1 MKKLVCLL
9 ITIFVLSGTIVVCEE
24 LGALKIYKSVLPI
37 YHKKTLQFMIFCDEM
52 TRQADKI
59 YATGAIIN
67 LMKKNVDIDKIK
79 YLGSVKV
86 YKLGT
91 GPPEVAEFWKDK
103 TSSNGFIASSKATIL
118 QESKVASGGEK
129 VFFRSPQLDL
139 NGVGFTANFNTRI
152 IKVLHD
158 VNIII
163 RMKAD
168 KKNKNSSGK
177 DAIVKV
183 KANSMILNMEKELVT
198 LIGNIEIN
206 DVNFD
211 IFCDRLLL
219 DLKKNKKQKDSGGAL
234 DPSGVSQIS
243 CFGNVRIIRKV
254 SAAEL
259 KKNGAQKA
267 FADKAV
273 YDTVRERITLYGKN
287 PRIYRGNDMI
297 SGDKIVLWKDSE
309 RLQAFKNC
317 LVEIVLP
324 NRDKTAKAAKQT
336 QISSDFIDFDYANN
350 LGIFTGNV
358 RVKNADLRL
367 NCNKMTIYLESRGKK
382 KDIVDS
388 LIAASGKKN
397 LKEIVCVGNVII
409 RRDNK
414 ASGKNE
420 KALAGRAVYILRE
433 NKIILSENNPFI
445 ISGRDSISGK
455 RMIVWLDQNR
465 LKVIK
470 NSKIILGEKE
480 NIKLQSTAINKTT
493 VLSDSSDLNYGSNE
507 LSFSGKVKIE
517 NPQMNLICDNMKI
530 FLDEQK
536 TVKKSVKSSD
546 SLGELDRGG
555 KKDVNKVICVGAVR
569 VDSPR
574 ARVNCDRMVITF
586 KDRVP
591 GDKKSNIGIGG
602 GSNREV
608 DLIKCFGNVYMVNKP
623 EDPTVEP
630 TVITS
635 NDAILNIPANVADLI
650 ANVKITESRFDL
662 TCEKMKI
669 FAKDITPAQ
678 AAANAAENKDNIDML
693 PEHIG
698 IGETKELSR
707 IICLD
712 KVVMTRKLPDEIQK
726 ARGDK
731 AVYEVSKHNITLTG
745 IKNKPTLQRGVTV
758 MEGEKIILWTDS
770 ERLDIKEGTLKNF
783 DPRGL

>member
-9 ITIFVLSGTIVVCEE
+9 IAIFVLSGTVVVCEE
-24 LGALKIYKSVLPI
+24 LGALKIYKAILPI
-37 YHKKTLQFMIFCDEM
+37 YHKKNLQFMIFCDEM

-59 YATGAIIN
+59 YATNTIID

-79 YLGSVKV
+79 YLENVKA

-91 GPPEVAEFWKDK
+91 PPQEVAEFWKDK
-103 TSSNGFIASSKATIL
+103 TSSNGFITSSKATIM
-118 QESKVASGGEK
+118 QESKMASGNEK

-139 NGVGFTANFNTRI
+139 NGIGFTANFDKRI
-152 IKVLHD
+152 IKVLQD

-163 RMKAD
+163 RMKAA
-168 KKNKNSSGK
+168 KKDKNSTPK
-177 DAIVKV
+177 DSIVKV
-183 KANSMILNMEKELVT
+183 KANSMILDMGKELVT
-198 LIGNIEIN
+198 LIGNIKIDDASFN
-206 DVNFD
+206 

-219 DLKKNKKQKDSGGAL
+219 DLKKDKNRKNSGDSL

-243 CFGNVRIIRKV
+243 CFGNVKIIRKL

-273 YDTVRERITLYGKN
+273 YDTVKERISLYGKN

-297 SGDKIVLWKDSE
+297 SGRKIVLWKNSE
-309 RLQAFKNC
+309 RLQAFKDC
-317 LVEIVLP
+317 LVEMVLP
-324 NRDKTAKAAKQT
+324 GKDKNAKTSKQT
-336 QISSDFIDFDYANN
+336 RINSDLIDFDYANN

-358 RVKNADLRL
+358 RVKNADLKL
-367 NCNKMTIYLESRGKK
+367 NCNKMTIYLESREKK
-382 KDIVDS
+382 KEKNIVDS
-388 LIAASGKKN
+388 LIAASGKKE

-409 RRDNK
+409 TRDNK
-414 ASGKNE
+414 TGKNE
-420 KALAGRAVYILRE
+420 KAIAGRAVYILKE
-433 NKIILSENNPFI
+433 NKIILSGNNPFI

-480 NIKLQSTAINKTT
+480 NSKLQSTT
-493 VLSDSSDLNYGSNE
+493 VRSDSSDLNYGSNE
-507 LSFSGKVKIE
+507 LSFSGKVKVD
-517 NPQMNLICDNMKI
+517 NPQMDLICDNMKI
-530 FLDEQK
+530 FLEESK
-536 TVKKSVKSSD
+536 KPKKSVNSSD
-546 SLGELDRGG
+546 PLGELGSGG
-555 KKDVNKVICVGAVR
+555 KKDVNKVVCVGEVR
-569 VDSPR
+569 IDNPR

-591 GDKKSNIGIGG
+591 GDKKSTVEVGG
-602 GSNREV
+602 GSNREI
-608 DLIKCFGNVYMVNKP
+608 DLIKCFGNVHMVNKP
-623 EDPTVEP
+623 EDPMVEP

-635 NDAILNIPANVADLI
+635 NDAILNIPGNVADLI
-650 ANVKITESRFDL
+650 GNVKITESRFDL
-662 TCEKMKI
+662 TCEKMKM

-678 AAANAAENKDNIDML
+678 AAANAARNAAKDRENPDML

-698 IGETKELSR
+698 IGKTKELTR

-745 IKNKPTLQRGVTV
+745 IKSKPTLQRGVTV
-758 MEGEKIILWTDS
+758 MEGEEIILWTDS

-783 DPRGL
+783 DPSGM